1 MDGISTDRDRAGRF
15 ATWNRVAQSC
25 RVSKLARI
33 HAKIEELAREFDG
46 GISALSAV
54 DAGRLKLAAKH
65 LIIAE
70 DTPNATLCVRS
81 TRTAELLLMR
91 IRPKA
96 PRVPTL
102 RELGL

>member
-1 MDGISTDRDRAGRF
+1 MDGGFTGRDGAGRF
-15 ATWNRVAQSC
+15 TTGNGIARRGRDA
-25 RVSKLARI
+25 KLARI
-33 HAKIEELAREFDG
+33 HAKVEELAREFDG

-54 DAGRLKLAAKH
+54 DVGRLKLAAKH